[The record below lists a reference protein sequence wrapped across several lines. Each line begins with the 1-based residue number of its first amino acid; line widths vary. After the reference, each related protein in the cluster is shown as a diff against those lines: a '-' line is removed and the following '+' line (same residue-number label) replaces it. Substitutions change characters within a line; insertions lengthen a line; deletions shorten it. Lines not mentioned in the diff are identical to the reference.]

1 MHASSI
7 SVIGV
12 HVHIYDFKSS
22 NSTLYGCAARKVWNV
37 CHYYFILHESLVYEW
52 RWFYYREIEY
62 VVMDD
67 KLMEIF

>member
-1 MHASSI
+1 MCTSMILSP
-7 SVIGV
+7 VIL
-12 HVHIYDFKSS
+12 HFPYIHC
-22 NSTLYGCAARKVWNV
+22 TGCAARKVWNV